1 MNLETTRLRLIPL
14 HIDHLADYFKIVSN
28 PDVMKYIRKTSDTM
42 EAAQTALERY
52 TSYTLKAP
60 GLGAWSLY
68 LKETNEHIGVGVLI
82 HMELKIECGKVEVGY
97 QFRPEHWGKG
107 YAQEVT
113 RCLIDYGFNKV
124 GLDEIYGTTQAGHVV
139 SQAVLQKCGLTPI
152 GRIEEHGGSEA
163 FIILPPLR

>member
-1 MNLETTRLRLIPL
+1 MILETPRLKLVPL
-14 HIDHLADYFKIVSN
+14 HVDHLGDYFKIVSD
-28 PDVMKYIRKTSDTM
+28 PAVMKFIRKTSDTM

-52 TSYTLKAP
+52 TSYSQKAP

-68 LKETNEHIGVGVLI
+68 LKKTHEHIGVGVLI
-82 HMELKIECGKVEVGY
+82 HMELKVECGKVEVGY

-113 RCLIDYGFNKV
+113 RCLIDYGFNEV
-124 GLDEIYGTTQAGHVV
+124 GLAEIYGTTQAGHVV

-152 GRIEEHGGSEA
+152 GTLEVHGGSEA
-163 FIILPPLR
+163 FIIRRT

>member
-1 MNLETTRLRLIPL
+1 MILETNRLKLVPL
-14 HIDHLADYFKIVSN
+14 HIDHLADYFKIVRN
-28 PDVMKYIRKTSDTM
+28 PDVMKYIRKTSDTLE
-42 EAAQTALERY
+42 EAQKALERY
-52 TSYTLKAP
+52 TSYMQKAH
-60 GLGAWSLY
+60 GLGAWSLF
-68 LKETNEHIGVGVLI
+68 LKDTHEHIGVGVLI

-113 RCLIDYGFNKV
+113 RCLIDYGFNKA

-152 GRIEEHGGSEA
+152 GRLEVHGGSEA
-163 FIILPPLR
+163 FIISKP

>member
-1 MNLETTRLRLIPL
+1 METTRLKLIPL
-14 HIDHLADYFKIVSN
+14 HVDHLADYFKIVSN
-28 PDVMKYIRKTSDTM
+28 PNVMKYIRKTSDTL

-52 TSYTLKAP
+52 TNYALKAP

-68 LKETNEHIGVGVLI
+68 LKDTNEHIGVGVLI

-113 RCLIDYGFNKV
+113 RCLIDYGFNTAA
-124 GLDEIYGTTQAGHVV
+124 LPEIYGTTHPDHVV
-139 SQAVLQKCGLTPI
+139 SQAILQKCGLTPI
-152 GRIEEHGGSEA
+152 GRLDVHGGSEA
-163 FIILPPLR
+163 FIIRNR

>member
-1 MNLETTRLRLIPL
+1 MILETPRLKLVPL
-14 HIDHLADYFKIVSN
+14 HLDHLADYFQLVRD
-28 PDVMKYIRKTSDTM
+28 PQVMKYIRKTSDTIE
-42 EAAQTALERY
+42 EAQAALLRY
-52 TSYTLKAP
+52 TDYTLQAP
-60 GLGAWSLY
+60 GLGAWSVY

-82 HMELKIECGKVEVGY
+82 HMALKIECGKVEVGY

-139 SQAVLQKCGLTPI
+139 SQAVLQKCGLTPL
-152 GRIEEHGGSEA
+152 GRIEAHGGSDG
-163 FIILPPLR
+163 FLIKR